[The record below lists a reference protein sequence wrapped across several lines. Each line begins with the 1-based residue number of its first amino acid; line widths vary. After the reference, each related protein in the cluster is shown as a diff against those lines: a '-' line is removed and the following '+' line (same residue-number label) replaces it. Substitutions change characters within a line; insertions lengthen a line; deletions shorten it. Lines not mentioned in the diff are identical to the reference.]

1 VNLYSIDTGIN
12 GNMLSGNYFDMN
24 KDHLHGDLYKMYIGN
39 QMKKVEHKTLTLK
52 PIKDKPTNQSDDDDA
67 DL

>member
-1 VNLYSIDTGIN
+1 
-12 GNMLSGNYFDMN
+12 MLSGNYFDMN
-24 KDHLHGDLYKMYIGN
+24 KDHLHGDLYKMYIGK